1 MSAQLEAM
9 LQESATQAD
18 LARMAAGLSKGAT
31 RRRFKAYA
39 AQHHR
44 NAIAI
49 SDALHGPVPA
59 DILAM
64 SDDELIAT
72 LTA

>member
-1 MSAQLEAM
+1 MSAQLEAL

-31 RRRFKAYA
+31 HRRYKAYA
-39 AQHHR
+39 SLHHA
-44 NAIAI
+44 NAVAI
-49 SDALHGPVPA
+49 SDALYGPVPA

-64 SDDELIAT
+64 TDDELIAT
-72 LTA
+72 LSA

>member
-18 LARMAAGLSKGAT
+18 LARMAAGLSKGAQ
-31 RRRFKAYA
+31 RRRYKAYA

-44 NAIAI
+44 NALAL
-49 SDALHGPVPA
+49 SDALYGEPSE
-59 DILAM
+59 DIMAM
-64 SDDELIAT
+64 SDDELVAL